1 MPRVKR
7 AVHARKKRKKIL
19 SLASGSFGGRKNLI
33 NQARVTV
40 EKALSYA
47 YRDRRTRKR
56 DFRRLWIVRINAAAR
71 IHGLSYSQ
79 FISGLSRAGVSLDRK
94 VLSDIAIHDDAA
106 FAELARIAS
115 SSLKE
120 SA

>member
-19 SLASGSFGGRKNLI
+19 SQVSGYQGGRKNLI
-33 NQARVTV
+33 SQARHTL
-40 EKALSYA
+40 EKALTYA

-56 DFRRLWIVRINAAAR
+56 DFRRLWIIRINAAAR
-71 IHGLSYSQ
+71 SHGMSYSQ
-79 FISGLSRAGVSLDRK
+79 FISGLSRAGVTLDRK

-115 SSLKE
+115 SSLQE

>member
-7 AVHARKKRKKIL
+7 AVNARKKRKKLL
-19 SLASGSFGGRKNLI
+19 SQAKGTWGGRKNLVG
-33 NQARVTV
+33 QARTTV
-40 EKALSYA
+40 EKALSYS
-47 YRDRRTRKR
+47 YRDRRNRKR

-71 IHGLSYSQ
+71 NHGLSYSQ
-79 FISGLSRAGVSLDRK
+79 FIHGLSQAGVELDRK

-106 FAELARIAS
+106 FAELVKVAS
-115 SSLKE
+115 EGLQE